1 VPVAVAV
8 TVNPVPIIAAIV
20 MRSTRRPGVN
30 GAVYA
35 GTLVVLTLLFG
46 TVALLLFHG
55 LATSGSHSVR
65 LAIRSVRLLVGIG
78 FLIAFALMWA
88 RKAGPDAPGH
98 EAGWMKRIHTL
109 GPGGAAVVGALLVN
123 YELETPVLLDILG
136 AGTSRGR
143 ALIDV
148 VIFSAIA
155 CSVPVV
161 VIIISTIARRHVT
174 VPIEKARL
182 WLTLHERP
190 ILLLVFGIIGT
201 LYTVRGLIALA

>member
-1 VPVAVAV
+1 MAVAV

-30 GAVYA
+30 GVVYA
-35 GTLVVLTLLFG
+35 GTLVILTLLFG
-46 TVALLLFHG
+46 TVVLLLLHG

-109 GPGGAAVVGALLVN
+109 GPAGAAIVGVLLVN

-136 AGTSRGR
+136 AGTSRGE
-143 ALIDV
+143 AFVDLV
-148 VIFSAIA
+148 VFSAVA

-161 VIIISTIARRHVT
+161 VIMLSMIARRHVNA
-174 VPIEKARL
+174 PIEKARL

-190 ILLLVFGIIGT
+190 ILLLVFGIIGM
-201 LYTVRGLIALA
+201 LYTVRGLVALA